1 MERPYI
7 ICHMVTALDGKI
19 TGSYMDTPEA
29 ESASEEYERIN
40 RFYHP
45 QAWVNGRVTIDENF
59 TFYKK
64 PVLPEQASVFPYED
78 FIAQKSENYIVAVD
92 PSGRLGWEKN
102 YVEYAGRPRAYVI
115 EVLTGQAD
123 NSYLAFL
130 RERHISYIFAGEKA
144 ISCELAVKKLKS
156 LFGIERLKLS
166 GGGMINWSFAQ
177 EGLIDELSLIIAPT
191 ADGTPDTPALF
202 ERRQDIPFHGA
213 VSFSLKSVEAAKD
226 GCVWLRYLAKGN
238 S

>member
-1 MERPYI
+1 MDRPYI

-19 TGSYMDTPEA
+19 TGPYMDTPEA

-45 QAWVNGRVTIDENF
+45 QAWVNGRVTVDENF

-64 PVLPEQASVFPYED
+64 PDLPEHAPMFPRED
-78 FIAQKSENYIVAVD
+78 FIAQKAENYIVAID
-92 PSGRLGWEKN
+92 PYGRLGWEKN
-102 YVEYAGRPRAYVI
+102 HVEYAGRPKAYVI
-115 EVLTGQAD
+115 EVLTCQAD

-130 RERHISYIFAGEKA
+130 RERNISYIFAGEKT
-144 ISCELAVKKLKS
+144 ISCKLAVQKLKS

-166 GGGMINWSFAQ
+166 GGGIVNWSFAQ

-191 ADGTPDTPALF
+191 ADGASDTPTLF
-202 ERRQDIPFHGA
+202 ERRPEVPFHGA
-213 VSFSLKSVEAAKD
+213 VSFSLKSAEAVKG
-226 GCVWLRYLAKGN
+226 GCVWLRYLAKR
-238 S
+238 